1 MSLVFVTGGTGY
13 LGSYAVTRLVQAHDA
28 KLALLVRAKSR
39 KDAIAKL
46 WNGLQMHVDAAGFE
60 RILANVTFVSGDLT
74 APHLGLDPR
83 VRAELAER
91 TGSILH
97 IAASLNRRSE
107 KACLNANLRGTL
119 SVLGFA
125 KDVIARRGALGR
137 FTDVSTVA
145 VCGRRAHEVVQEDTA
160 IDWDRSDYDPYARTK
175 KFAEHMVEELL
186 PDVDRVVVRPSIVM
200 GDSRFPQTTQ
210 FDMVR
215 SFCALADMPVLPM
228 SGRARL
234 DIVNADFVGRAIADL
249 HLKKDLAHRIYHLSS
264 GTSSKCA
271 EEIGVALLSKFPGR
285 RPPRFV
291 PRASGAFEA
300 TVNRMADLPKGTLS
314 LYGALLKVFW
324 PYIVFDTVFDNTRVC
339 AELGETPVPFTP
351 VPFTPVPFTPVP
363 FTEYCGELY
372 RWSREVKFTYPYQA
386 LPQRL
391 AKLAS
396 PSEEITTW
404 A

>member
-13 LGSYAVTRLVQAHDA
+13 LGSYAVTRLVEHHDA
-28 KLALLVRAKSR
+28 KLALLVRAKNR

-46 WNGLQMHVDAAGFE
+46 WNGLQMHADPAQFE
-60 RILANVTFVSGDLT
+60 RILANITFVSGDLT
-74 APHLGLDPR
+74 APNLGMDPR

-91 TGSILH
+91 TTSILH

-119 SVLGFA
+119 SVVGFA
-125 KDVIARRGALGR
+125 HEVIAERGKLDR

-145 VCGRRAHEVVQEDTA
+145 VCGRRFREVVQEDLA
-160 IDWDRSDYDPYARTK
+160 IDWERSDYDPYARTK

-186 PDVDRVVVRPSIVM
+186 PNTDRLVVRPSIVM

-215 SFCALADMPVLPM
+215 SFCALADMPVLPL
-228 SGRARL
+228 SGATRL

-249 HLKKDLAHRIYHLSS
+249 HLKKDTKHRIYHLSS
-264 GTSSKCA
+264 GTRSSSA
-271 EEIGVALLSKFPGR
+271 EVIGKALLSKYPSR

-291 PRASGAFEA
+291 PRASRAFEA
-300 TVNRMADLPKGTLS
+300 TVNRMANLPKGTLS

-339 AELGETPVPFTP
+339 EELSE
-351 VPFTPVPFTPVP
+351 TPVP

-372 RWSREVKFTYPYQA
+372 RWSREVDFAYPFMS
-386 LPQRL
+386 LPDRL
-391 AKLAS
+391 AKLAT
-396 PSEEITTW
+396 PSQEVTTW

>member
-13 LGSYAVTRLVQAHDA
+13 LGSYAVTRLVQHHDA
-28 KLALLVRAKSR
+28 KLALLVRAKNK

-46 WNGLQMHVDAAGFE
+46 WNGLQMHAGAHGSAATQAEWFE

-74 APHLGLDPR
+74 APHLGMDPR
-83 VRAELAER
+83 VRAEVAER
-91 TGSILH
+91 TSSILH

-119 SVLGFA
+119 SVVGFA
-125 KDVIARRGALGR
+125 RDVISQRGKLDR

-145 VCGRRAHEVVQEDTA
+145 VCGRRFREVVQEDVA
-160 IDWDRSDYDPYARTK
+160 IDWERSDYDPYARTK

-186 PDVDRVVVRPSIVM
+186 PDTDRLVVRPSIVM

-228 SGRARL
+228 SGAARL

-249 HLKKDLAHRIYHLSS
+249 HLKRDTKHRIYHLSS
-264 GTSSKCA
+264 GTRSKSA
-271 EEIGVALLSKFPGR
+271 ESIGTALLSKYPSR

-291 PRASGAFEA
+291 PQASRAFEA
-300 TVNRMADLPKGTLS
+300 TVNRMANLPKSTLS

-339 AELGETPVPFTP
+339 EELGE
-351 VPFTPVPFTPVP
+351 TPVP

-372 RWSREVKFTYPYQA
+372 RWSREVSFAYPFVP
-386 LPQRL
+386 LPEKL
-391 AKLAS
+391 AKLAT
-396 PSEEITTW
+396 PSQEITTW

>member
-13 LGSYAVTRLVQAHDA
+13 LGSYAVTRLVQHHDA

-39 KDAIAKL
+39 RDAVAKL

-74 APHLGLDPR
+74 APGLGIEPR
-83 VRAELAER
+83 VREQLAER

-119 SVLGFA
+119 SVIGLA
-125 KDVIARRGALGR
+125 RDVIARRGRLDR

-145 VCGRRAHEVVQEDTA
+145 VCGKRSREVVAEDVA
-160 IDWDRSDYDPYARTK
+160 IDWERSDYDPYARTK

-186 PDVDRVVVRPSIVM
+186 PSTDRLVVRPSIVM

-228 SGRARL
+228 SGAARL

-249 HLKKDLAHRIYHLSS
+249 HLKRDTKHRIYHLSS
-264 GTSSKCA
+264 GTGSRTA
-271 EEIGVALLSKFPGR
+271 AEIGRALLSEFPAR

-291 PRASGAFEA
+291 PQASGAFEA
-300 TVNRMADLPKGTLS
+300 AVNRMADLPKGTLS

-339 AELGETPVPFTP
+339 EELGETPSPFTA
-351 VPFTPVPFTPVP
+351 
-363 FTEYCGELY
+363 YCGELY
-372 RWSREVKFTYPYQA
+372 RWSREVRFTYPYVP
-386 LPQRL
+386 LPERL
-391 AKLAS
+391 ARAAEPAK
-396 PSEEITTW
+396 EITTW

>member
-13 LGSYAVTRLVQAHDA
+13 LGSYAVTRLVQHHDA
-28 KLALLVRAKSR
+28 KLALLVRARSR
-39 KDAIAKL
+39 KDAVAKL

-60 RILANVTFVSGDLT
+60 RVLENVTFVQGDLT
-74 APHLGLDPR
+74 APQLGIAPR
-83 VRAELAER
+83 ARAELAER
-91 TGSILH
+91 TSSILH

-119 SVLGFA
+119 AVVGLA
-125 KDVIARRGALGR
+125 RDVIARRGSLER

-145 VCGRRAHEVVQEDTA
+145 VCGRRFREVVAEDSA
-160 IDWDRSDYDPYARTK
+160 IDWERSDYDPYARTK

-186 PDVDRVVVRPSIVM
+186 PTTDRIVVRPSIVM

-215 SFCALADMPVLPM
+215 SFCALADMPLLPM
-228 SGRARL
+228 SGQSRL

-249 HLKKDLAHRIYHLSS
+249 HLKRDTKHRIYHLSS
-264 GTSSKCA
+264 GVGSRTA
-271 EEIGVALLSKFPGR
+271 EEIGRALLSRFPSR

-291 PRASGAFEA
+291 PGASRAFEA
-300 TVNRMADLPKGTLS
+300 TMNRMANLPKGTLS
-314 LYGALLKVFW
+314 LYGSLLKVFW

-339 AELGETPVPFTP
+339 DELGETPVPFT
-351 VPFTPVPFTPVP
+351 
-363 FTEYCGELY
+363 EYCGDLY
-372 RWSREVKFTYPYQA
+372 RWSREVRFTYPYAA
-386 LPQRL
+386 LPERV
-391 AKLAS
+391 AKLAES
-396 PSEEITTW
+396 AREIT

>member
-13 LGSYAVTRLVQAHDA
+13 LGSYAVTRLVTHHDA

-39 KDAIAKL
+39 AEAVAKL
-46 WNGLQMHVDAAGFE
+46 WKGLQMHVDAAGFE

-74 APHLGLDPR
+74 APGLGIDPR
-83 VRAELAER
+83 VREALAER
-91 TGSILH
+91 TSSILH

-119 SVLGFA
+119 SVIGLA
-125 KDVIARRGALGR
+125 REVIAKRGRLDR

-145 VCGRRAHEVVQEDTA
+145 VCGRRSHEVVGEDEA
-160 IDWDRSDYDPYARTK
+160 IDWERSDYDPYARTK

-186 PDVDRVVVRPSIVM
+186 PTTDRLVVRPSIVM

-228 SGRARL
+228 SGATRL

-249 HLKKDLAHRIYHLSS
+249 HLKRDTKHRIYHLSS
-264 GTSSKCA
+264 GTGSGTA
-271 EEIGVALLSKFPGR
+271 EAIGRALLSKFPER

-291 PRASGAFEA
+291 PQASRAFEA
-300 TVNRMADLPKGTLS
+300 AVKRMADLPKGTLS

-339 AELGETPVPFTP
+339 EELGETPVPFTA
-351 VPFTPVPFTPVP
+351 
-363 FTEYCGELY
+363 YCGELY
-372 RWSREVKFTYPYQA
+372 RWSREVRFTYPYVP
-386 LPQRL
+386 LPERL
-391 AKLAS
+391 ARAAEPAK
-396 PSEEITTW
+396 EITTW

>member
-13 LGSYAVTRLVQAHDA
+13 LGSYAVTRLVLHHDA
-28 KLALLVRAKSR
+28 KLALLVRAKNK

-46 WNGLQMHVDAAGFE
+46 WNGLQMHAGAHESAASQAEWFE

-74 APHLGLDPR
+74 APGLGMDAR

-91 TGSILH
+91 TSSILH

-119 SVLGFA
+119 SVVGFA
-125 KDVIARRGALGR
+125 RDAIAKRGRLDR

-145 VCGRRAHEVVQEDTA
+145 VCGRRFREVVQEDIA
-160 IDWDRSDYDPYARTK
+160 IDWERSDYDPYARTK

-186 PDVDRVVVRPSIVM
+186 PDTDRLVVRPSIVM

-228 SGRARL
+228 SGAARL

-249 HLKKDLAHRIYHLSS
+249 HLKRDTKHRIYHLSS
-264 GTSSKCA
+264 GTSSKSA
-271 EEIGVALLSKFPGR
+271 EAIGTALLSKYPSR

-291 PRASGAFEA
+291 PQASRAFEA
-300 TVNRMADLPKGTLS
+300 TVNRMANLPKGTLS

-339 AELGETPVPFTP
+339 EELGE
-351 VPFTPVPFTPVP
+351 TPVP

-372 RWSREVKFTYPYQA
+372 RWSREVSFAYPFVP
-386 LPQRL
+386 LPERL
-391 AKLAS
+391 AKLAA
-396 PSEEITTW
+396 PSQEITTW

>member
-13 LGSYAVTRLVQAHDA
+13 LGSYAVTRLVQHHDA

-39 KDAIAKL
+39 ADAVAKL

-74 APHLGLDPR
+74 APQLGMDPR
-83 VRAELAER
+83 VREALLER

-119 SVLGFA
+119 SVVRFA
-125 KDVIARRGALGR
+125 QEVVRKRGALER

-145 VCGRRAHEVVQEDTA
+145 VCGRRSREVVQEDTA

-186 PDVDRVVVRPSIVM
+186 PDTDRIVVRPSIVM

-228 SGRARL
+228 DGATRL

-249 HLKKDLAHRIYHLSS
+249 HLKRDTKHRIYHLS
-264 GTSSKCA
+264 GGVGSKSA
-271 EEIGVALLSKFPGR
+271 AEIGAALLSKYPAR

-291 PRASGAFEA
+291 PQASGAFEA
-300 TVNRMADLPKGTLS
+300 TVNRMANLPKGTLS

-339 AELGETPVPFTP
+339 EELGETPVPFTA
-351 VPFTPVPFTPVP
+351 
-363 FTEYCGELY
+363 YCGELY
-372 RWSREVKFTYPYQA
+372 RWSREVKFAYPFQP
-386 LPQRL
+386 LPERL
-391 AKLAS
+391 AKLAA
-396 PSEEITTW
+396 PTQEVTTW

>member
-1 MSLVFVTGGTGY
+1 MSVVFVTGGTGY
-13 LGSYAVTRLVQAHDA
+13 LGSYAVTRLVQHHDA

-46 WNGLQMHVDAAGFE
+46 WNGLQMHAEGVGAKQAEWFE

-74 APHLGLDPR
+74 APHLGMDAR

-119 SVLGFA
+119 SVIGFA
-125 KDVIARRGALGR
+125 KDVIARRGSLGR

-145 VCGRRAHEVVQEDTA
+145 VCGRRYREVVQEDA
-160 IDWDRSDYDPYARTK
+160 SIDWDRSDYDPYARTK

-186 PDVDRVVVRPSIVM
+186 PDVDRLVVRPSIVM

-228 SGRARL
+228 SGAARL

-249 HLKKDLAHRIYHLSS
+249 HQKKDTRHRIYHLSS
-264 GTSSKCA
+264 GTGSKCA
-271 EEIGVALLSKFPGR
+271 EEIGVAMLSKFPGR
-285 RPPRFV
+285 KPPRFV

-300 TVNRMADLPKGTLS
+300 AVNRMANLPKGTLS

-324 PYIVFDTVFDNTRVC
+324 PYIVFDTVFDHTRVC
-339 AELGETPVPFTP
+339 EELGGSPVPFTD
-351 VPFTPVPFTPVP
+351 
-363 FTEYCGELY
+363 YCGELY

-386 LPQRL
+386 LPERL

-396 PSEEITTW
+396 PSQEVTSW

>member
-13 LGSYAVTRLVQAHDA
+13 LGSYAVTRLVLEHDA

-39 KDAIAKL
+39 KDAVAKL
-46 WNGLQMHVDAAGFE
+46 WNGLQMHLCAPSSSGAYGGAPSAEAFE
-60 RILANVTFVSGDLT
+60 RILGNVTFVSGDLT
-74 APHLGLDPR
+74 APHLGMDAR
-83 VRAELAER
+83 VRAELSER
-91 TGSILH
+91 TASILH

-119 SVLGFA
+119 SVIGFA
-125 KDVIARRGALGR
+125 KDVLSRRGSLER

-145 VCGRRAHEVVQEDTA
+145 VCGRRSREVVEEDRS

-186 PDVDRVVVRPSIVM
+186 PDVDRLVVRPSIVM

-228 SGRARL
+228 TGAARL

-249 HLKKDLAHRIYHLSS
+249 HVKKTTRHRIYHLSS
-264 GTSSKCA
+264 GTGSKRA

-285 RPPRFV
+285 RPPRFA

-300 TVNRMADLPKGTLS
+300 VVNRLADLPKGTLS

-339 AELGETPVPFTP
+339 AELGETPVPFT
-351 VPFTPVPFTPVP
+351 
-363 FTEYCGELY
+363 EYCGELY
-372 RWSREVKFTYPYQA
+372 RWSREVKFTYPYAPHPARFERGPETQV
-386 LPQRL
+386 
-391 AKLAS
+391 
-396 PSEEITTW
+396 TTW